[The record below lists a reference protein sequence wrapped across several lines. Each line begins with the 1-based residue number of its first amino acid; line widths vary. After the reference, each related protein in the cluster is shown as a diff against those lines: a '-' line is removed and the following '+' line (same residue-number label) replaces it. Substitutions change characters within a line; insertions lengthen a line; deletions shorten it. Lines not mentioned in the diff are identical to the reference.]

1 MNDEKLKIR
10 HSRSLSTLKNKVW
23 HILINATLFFL
34 VSAQAQEVA
43 KSVQNHMYTA
53 LTAKRNAL
61 VEQLEAKVKRYKEL
75 QVKEMVC
82 M

>member
-1 MNDEKLKIR
+1 
-10 HSRSLSTLKNKVW
+10 
-23 HILINATLFFL
+23 
-34 VSAQAQEVA
+34 
-43 KSVQNHMYTA
+43 MYTA

-82 M
+82 KISERPAATIKDLV